1 MICDSS
7 AVFEFHINSRDC
19 GWIGLLLYS
28 YLTFMIKNMSDITK
42 PKTEIGICASMIIDN
57 KYVFDQMNKS
67 INQSINK

>member
-1 MICDSS
+1 M
-7 AVFEFHINSRDC
+7 
-19 GWIGLLLYS
+19 YS